1 MTINY
6 EKSFLKDIQKLN
18 DKKVATKL
26 KSLIEEF
33 EQIPNLQNITNIKK
47 LKGFEIY
54 YRLKIGNYRLG
65 FSYQDNQI
73 DLIRFLHRKDIYK
86 LFP

>member
-1 MTINY
+1 MNINY

-18 DKKVATKL
+18 DKKVAAKL
-26 KSLIEEF
+26 KDFISSLEEK
-33 EQIPNLQNITNIKK
+33 ENLQNIPNIKK
-47 LKGFEIY
+47 LKGYDNY

-65 FSYQDNQI
+65 FSYQDNEI
-73 DLIRFLHRKDIYK
+73 DIIRFLHRKDIYK

>member
-33 EQIPNLQNITNIKK
+33 EQVPNLQNITNIKK

>member
-1 MTINY
+1 MLINY

-26 KSLIEEF
+26 KSFLSSLEEK
-33 EQIPNLQNITNIKK
+33 ENLQNTQNIKK
-47 LKGFEIY
+47 LKGYENYF
-54 YRLKIGNYRLG
+54 RLKIGNYRLE
-65 FSYQDNQI
+65 FSYQDDKI
-73 DLIRFLHRKDIYK
+73 DIIRFLHRKDIYK